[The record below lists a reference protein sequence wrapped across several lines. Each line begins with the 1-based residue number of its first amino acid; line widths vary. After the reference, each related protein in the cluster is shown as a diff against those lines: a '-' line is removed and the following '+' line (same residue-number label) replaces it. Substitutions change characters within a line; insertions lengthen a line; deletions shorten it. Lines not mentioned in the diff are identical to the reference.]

1 MVEIINT
8 FNNYSNE
15 KKGRENNIIIFGL
28 KNVKKEVASYH
39 VNALFKK
46 MKINNLKFK
55 NPVLL
60 VKMVLLMTHL
70 RLK

>member
-28 KNVKKEVASYH
+28 KNVKKEVASDH